1 MERSS
6 VVAGCW
12 AWTFCDKMR
21 TLDPLLVSS
30 ANMNRNHSENDLD
43 ELQIRLE
50 PNLSSADF
58 VEILKRS
65 TLAERRPVN
74 DAAAVAGMLRH
85 ADLIVTA
92 RTFNGLLIGVARS
105 ITDFHYCTYLSD
117 LAVDVSFQGRGI
129 GRRLIDFTHEQAGKK
144 TTLILLAAPA
154 AATYYPHIGLTRH
167 DSCWIMKDSPS
178 IDVST

>member
-1 MERSS
+1 
-6 VVAGCW
+6 
-12 AWTFCDKMR
+12 
-21 TLDPLLVSS
+21 
-30 ANMNRNHSENDLD
+30 
-43 ELQIRLE
+43 
-50 PNLSSADF
+50 
-58 VEILKRS
+58 
-65 TLAERRPVN
+65 
-74 DAAAVAGMLRH
+74 
-85 ADLIVTA
+85 
-92 RTFNGLLIGVARS
+92 
-105 ITDFHYCTYLSD
+105 YCTYLSD